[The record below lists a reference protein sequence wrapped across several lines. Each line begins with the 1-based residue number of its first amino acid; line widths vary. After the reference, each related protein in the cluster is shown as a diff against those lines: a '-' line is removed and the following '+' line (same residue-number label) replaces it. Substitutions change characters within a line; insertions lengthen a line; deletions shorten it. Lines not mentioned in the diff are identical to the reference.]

1 MTIDPLTAPKAIS
14 KSSMLDFYRY
24 AMFLKRLD
32 LEIFKKILL
41 IIKENSTLIDYIDEE
56 IAKYASSYENVKE
69 QVRILYKKNDLQYH
83 AETNPFI

>member
-24 AMFLKRLD
+24 AMFLKRID

-41 IIKENSTLIDYIDEE
+41 IIYQDICMKMTVL
-56 IAKYASSYENVKE
+56 K
-69 QVRILYKKNDLQYH
+69 
-83 AETNPFI
+83 